1 MNKLDKFKKKRVTLE
16 ELLSAEIDEQ
26 EIIHLVRSGM
36 LSPIKSS
43 GTNGNLKNP
52 LYKKY
57 SIVTEKEDHSYAI
70 SEIKKLHPKLA
81 ANGYLLKKPEIFEK
95 NRTELTAISG
105 FLQDNS
111 GKCFISRR
119 ERSFQLFGEEKYLDN
134 NISLIQS
141 VGLTEND
148 LKFYTTP
155 EQCFFDYIPQRK
167 DNMTL
172 LICENKDIWFNIR
185 RLMSED
191 GCSEFFGSHIDGVI
205 YGQGN
210 DVTGKGKFSS
220 YARFLNSG
228 KLSFLYCGDIDR
240 AGFDIFFRLCEEATE
255 LNIVLFAPIYKKM
268 LELADISKLPE
279 SDDKRGK
286 EIDTVSLCDLFSNEE
301 IAKINEVLRTDKR
314 LPQEI
319 INYEI
324 LKNNSR

>member
-1 MNKLDKFKKKRVTLE
+1 MNRLDKFKKKRVTLE
-16 ELLSAEIDEQ
+16 EMLSAEIDEQ

-57 SIVTEKEDHSYAI
+57 SIVTEKEDHSYALY
-70 SEIKKLHPKLA
+70 EIKKLHPKLA

-111 GKCFISRR
+111 EKCYISRR

-155 EQCFFDYIPQRK
+155 EQCFSDYIPQRK

-185 RLMSED
+185 RLMAED
-191 GCSEFFGSHIDGVI
+191 GCSEFFGSRIDGVI

-240 AGFDIFFRLCEEATE
+240 AGFDIFFRLCEEAAE

-301 IAKINEVLRTDKR
+301 IAKINEVLRIDKR

>member
-43 GTNGNLKNP
+43 GTNGNLRNP

-57 SIVTEKEDHSYAI
+57 SIVTEKENHSYAI

-111 GKCFISRR
+111 EKCYISRR

-155 EQCFFDYIPQRK
+155 EQCFSDYIPQRK
-167 DNMTL
+167 EKMTL

-185 RLMSED
+185 RLMAEN
-191 GCSEFFGSHIDGVI
+191 GCFEFFDTQIDGVI

-240 AGFDIFFRLCEEATE
+240 AGFDIFFRLCEEAAE

-279 SDDKRGK
+279 SDDKRIK
-286 EIDTVSLCDLFSNEE
+286 EIDTISLCDLFSNEE

>member
-1 MNKLDKFKKKRVTLE
+1 MNKLNKFKKKRVTLE
-16 ELLSAEIDEQ
+16 ELLSAEISEQ
-26 EIIHLVRSGM
+26 EILSFVTEGKLVPM
-36 LSPIKSS
+36 KSS
-43 GTNGNLKNP
+43 GTNGNLRNP

-57 SIVTEKEDHSYAI
+57 SIVTEKEDHSATI
-70 SEIKKLHPKLA
+70 SEIKKLHPKLV
-81 ANGYLLKKPEIFEK
+81 ANGYLLRKPEAFEK
-95 NRTELTAISG
+95 NQDELTAISR

-111 GKCFISRR
+111 EKCYISRR

-134 NISLIQS
+134 NISLMQS
-141 VGLTEND
+141 IGLTEND

-155 EQCFFDYIPQRK
+155 EQCFSDYIPQRK
-167 DNMTL
+167 ENMTL

-185 RLMSED
+185 RLMAEGS
-191 GCSEFFGSHIDGVI
+191 CYEFFGVHIDGVI

-228 KLSFLYCGDIDR
+228 KLSLLYCGDIDR
-240 AGFDIFFRLCEEATE
+240 AGFDIFYRLCKEAAE
-255 LNIVLFAPIYKKM
+255 FDIELFAPIYKKM
-268 LELADISKLPE
+268 LEFADVSSLPE

-286 EIDTVSLCDLFSNEE
+286 DIETDGLRELFSDEE
-301 IAKINEVLRTDKR
+301 IEKINDVLSSDKR

-319 INYEI
+319 INYEV

>member
-1 MNKLDKFKKKRVTLE
+1 MNKLNKFKKKRVTLE
-16 ELLSAEIDEQ
+16 ELLSAEISEQ
-26 EIIHLVRSGM
+26 EILSFVTEGKLVPM
-36 LSPIKSS
+36 KSS
-43 GTNGNLKNP
+43 GTNGNLRNP

-57 SIVTEKEDHSYAI
+57 SIVTEKEDHSATI
-70 SEIKKLHPKLA
+70 SEIKKLHPKLV
-81 ANGYLLKKPEIFEK
+81 ANGYLLRKPEAFEK
-95 NRTELTAISG
+95 NQAELTAISR

-111 GKCFISRR
+111 EKCYISRR

-134 NISLIQS
+134 NISLMQS
-141 VGLTEND
+141 IGLTEND

-155 EQCFFDYIPQRK
+155 EQCFSDYIPQRK
-167 DNMTL
+167 ENMTL

-185 RLMSED
+185 RLMAEESY
-191 GCSEFFGSHIDGVI
+191 SEFFGVHIDGVI

-228 KLSFLYCGDIDR
+228 KLSLLYCGDIDR
-240 AGFDIFFRLCEEATE
+240 AGFDIFYRLCKEATE
-255 LNIVLFAPIYKKM
+255 FNIELFAPIYKKM
-268 LELADISKLPE
+268 LELADVSSLPE

-286 EIDTVSLCDLFSNEE
+286 DIETDGLHELFSDEEID
-301 IAKINEVLRTDKR
+301 KINDVLSSDKR

-319 INYEI
+319 INYEV